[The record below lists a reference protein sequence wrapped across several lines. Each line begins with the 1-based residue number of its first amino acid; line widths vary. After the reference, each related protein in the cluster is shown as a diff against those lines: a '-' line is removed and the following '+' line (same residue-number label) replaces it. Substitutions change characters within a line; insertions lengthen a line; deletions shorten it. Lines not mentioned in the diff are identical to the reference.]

1 MTINSICRYCC
12 MSPVGQM
19 SPCQEL
25 LLSLIWPCVQT
36 LKPESYLTW
45 GFYYETT
52 QNWKW
57 IWYPRQVEMGG
68 SPHGILLNHLL
79 TELLLNTCA
88 RRPQN
93 CRMKHRLLQ
102 RLDVASLCS
111 QSMKHQIE
119 GALWG
124 RHTLAGPEKMPSN
137 LRSRGCMHRGWVK
150 ERVSLVLMPSP

>member
-1 MTINSICRYCC
+1 
-12 MSPVGQM
+12 MSPVGQIFP
-19 SPCQEL
+19 SQEL
-25 LLSLIWPCVQT
+25 LLSLIWPCILT
-36 LKPESYLTW
+36 LKPESYLTC

-52 QNWKW
+52 QNWPW
-57 IWYPRQVEMGG
+57 MWYPRQVEMDG
-68 SPHGILLNHLL
+68 SPHGTPFNHLL

-93 CRMKHRLLQ
+93 CRMKHKLSL

-124 RHTLAGPEKMPSN
+124 RHSLTELGGPEKMSLN
-137 LRSRGCMHRGWVK
+137 LRSGGYMHRRQVK
-150 ERVSLVLMPSP
+150 ERVSLVFMPKP